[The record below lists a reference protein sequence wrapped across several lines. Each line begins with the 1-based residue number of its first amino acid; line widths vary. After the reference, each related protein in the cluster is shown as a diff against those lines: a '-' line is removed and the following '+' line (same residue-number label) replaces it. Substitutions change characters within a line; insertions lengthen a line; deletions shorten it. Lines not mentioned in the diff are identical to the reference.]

1 MKIDGCSAIVTGAA
15 SGIGKALAEQL
26 NRAGARAVVV
36 ADLDLEGAE
45 KVAAALGDNAMA
57 VQTDVADESS
67 IQELVAVTRE
77 RFGAIDLFA
86 SNAGLTV
93 TGGFEVPDADW
104 RRAIDVNLMAHVYA
118 ARAVLPAMLEAGR
131 GHLLQT
137 MAAAGVLTAFGT
149 APYTVAKQGA
159 VAFAEYLAVH
169 YGDRGI
175 GVSCLLPQA
184 VNTPLLAASVSS
196 SEELALLKS
205 LSEVLEP
212 EQVAKM
218 ALAGVEANRI
228 HIFTHSDSA
237 GSFRRRANDA
247 DQWVAEMR
255 AQLAG
260 REANREST

>member
-1 MKIDGCSAIVTGAA
+1 MKIDGCTAVVTGAA

-26 NRAGARAVVV
+26 HLAGARAVVV
-36 ADLDLEGAE
+36 ADLDGAGAE

-57 VQTDVADESS
+57 VRTDVADEAA
-67 IQELVAVTRE
+67 IQELVALTRE
-77 RFGAIDLFA
+77 RFGDINLFV

-104 RRAIDVNLMAHVYA
+104 RRAIDVNLMSHVYA

-131 GHLLQT
+131 GQLLQT
-137 MAAAGVLTAFGT
+137 MAAAGVTTAFGA

-169 YGDRGI
+169 YGGRGI

-184 VNTPLLAASVSS
+184 VNTPLLTASVRDHKQ
-196 SEELALLKS
+196 LAVLKS

-212 EQVAKM
+212 EQVAVM
-218 ALAGVEANRI
+218 ALAGVEANRM

-237 GSFRRRANDA
+237 GSFRRRAQDA
-247 DQWVAEMR
+247 DLWVAEMR
-255 AQLAG
+255 SLLAG
-260 REANREST
+260 RSV